1 MKKLIVV
8 FMILSSILAAQDW
21 PINLMTAQLGAP
33 CDYTYDGPTGAPPPV
48 VSSRLANRQ

>member
-33 CDYTYDGPTGAPPPV
+33 CDYTYDGPTGAPHPV